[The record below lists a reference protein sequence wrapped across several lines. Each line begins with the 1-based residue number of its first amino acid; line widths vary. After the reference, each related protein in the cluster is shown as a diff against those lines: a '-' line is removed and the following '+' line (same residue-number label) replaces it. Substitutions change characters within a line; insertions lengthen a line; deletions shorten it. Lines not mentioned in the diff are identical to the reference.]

1 MNRGDRE
8 FLASGGDE
16 AALTPT
22 SLIRLDHFPVPPAL
36 QPFFTTSFMLE
47 CDERAI
53 SDTLPAAVGYLAI
66 VLQGEGSLRF
76 ASGWTDAAHPE
87 TLLAPT
93 NAAFGLEVAGPM
105 RMVAVA
111 LAPLGWIALTG
122 RDAAQWADR
131 ADEAGAVLGEA
142 VNRLGADL
150 RAGWRAGRLAGP
162 DLAAALVAD
171 LATRLAPIEPAHA
184 RLARAV
190 SDWLSSSLEP
200 ALADLHAAAGYS
212 PRQVQR
218 LTLRYFGCSPKLLMR
233 KYRALR
239 VAALLQ
245 VPGLPEDRI
254 ADLLNLFYD
263 QSHLIREI
271 RHFTGRT
278 PQRLMAERESVLAA
292 ATDLRNFTQIRP
304 NVARLPDD

>member
-1 MNRGDRE
+1 MYRGDRE
-8 FLASGGDE
+8 TIIGGGE
-16 AALTPT
+16 ESVLTPT
-22 SLIRLDHFPVPPAL
+22 SLIRLTHFPVPPTL

-47 CDERAI
+47 CDERDI

-66 VLQGEGSLRF
+66 VLEGEGSLRF
-76 ASGWTDAAHPE
+76 ASGRTDAAHPE

-93 NAAFGLEVAGPM
+93 NAAVGLEVAGPL

-131 ADEAGAVLGEA
+131 ADDAGAVLGEA
-142 VNRLGADL
+142 INQLGDQL
-150 RAGWRAGRLAGP
+150 RAGWRAGRLAAP
-162 DLAAALVAD
+162 DLAATLVTD
-171 LATRLAPIEPAHA
+171 LATRLAPIDPAHA
-184 RLARAV
+184 RLARTI
-190 SDWLSSSLEP
+190 SDWLSASLDP

-212 PRQVQR
+212 PRQIQR
-218 LTLRYFGCSPKLLMR
+218 LTMRYFGCSPKLLMR

-245 VPGLPEDRI
+245 APGLPEAKI
-254 ADLLNLFYD
+254 AELFNLFYD

-278 PQRLMAERESVLAA
+278 PQRLMADRENVLSKANSLENY
-292 ATDLRNFTQIRP
+292 TRFKP
-304 NVARLPDD
+304 NIARIPGD